1 MAKPL
6 YFNKEGLFTIAQFT
20 DIHWK
25 DGSEKDL
32 LSRSLMERVLLD
44 EKPDLVVFTGDIIY
58 TGYVSAG
65 EAVCTDPMKALMEAV
80 DTVESLG
87 IPWAYT
93 FGNHDA
99 EPESPATKEDLMKA
113 ILGTGHTVT
122 PPASGQGPGTY
133 KLEVLGA
140 DSQVSAALFLLDS
153 GNRSPLPGLPGY
165 AWVNRSQIG
174 WFEQESLALPRL
186 ADGKPVPACAFFHI
200 PLPEYREVWETQ
212 VCYGHR
218 HESVCCPPVNS
229 GLFAAMAE
237 AGNMLGVFVGHDH
250 VNDYWG
256 ELHGI
261 RLCYGRASGH
271 NTYGWEGFPRG
282 ARMIRLYE
290 GERRLD
296 TWLRLEDGTMVTE
309 QPRHEPDA
317 GKRG

>member
-1 MAKPL
+1 MAKSL

-25 DGSEKDL
+25 DGSGKDQ
-32 LSRSLMERVLLD
+32 LSRAVMEQVLRH

-65 EAVCTDPMKALMEAV
+65 ERVCTDPVKALLEAV
-80 DTVESLG
+80 DTVESAG

-113 ILGTGHTVT
+113 ILGTTHSVT
-122 PPASGQGPGTY
+122 PPASDQGPGTY

-140 DSQVSAALFLLDS
+140 DNQVSAALFILDS
-153 GNRSPLPGLPGY
+153 GNRSPLSGLEGY
-165 AWVNRSQIG
+165 AWVGRDQIR

-186 ADGKPVPACAFFHI
+186 ADGKAVPSCAFFHI
-200 PLPEYREVWETQ
+200 PLPEYREMWETQ

-218 HESVCCPPVNS
+218 YETVCCPPLNS
-229 GLFAAMAE
+229 GLFAAMVE
-237 AGNMLGVFVGHDH
+237 LGHTLGVFVGHDH

-271 NTYGWEGFPRG
+271 HTYGREGFPRG

-296 TWLRLEDGTMVTE
+296 TWLRLEDGTLITE
-309 QPRHEPDA
+309 QPRHEPE
-317 GKRG
+317 KL